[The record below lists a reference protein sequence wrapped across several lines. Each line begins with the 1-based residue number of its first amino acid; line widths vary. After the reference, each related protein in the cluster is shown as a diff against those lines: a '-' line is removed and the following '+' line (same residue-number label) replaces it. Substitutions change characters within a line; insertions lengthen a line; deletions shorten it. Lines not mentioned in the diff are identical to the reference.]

1 MRINPRYK
9 VRNVADENIVLVQGR
24 NPGDMTTVIA
34 LNETSLY
41 LWNQLQGSDFETSDI
56 CKLLVDRYEVDAT
69 TAETDAE
76 KWVTT
81 LKEHNILDK

>member
-41 LWNQLQGSDFETSDI
+41 LWNQLQGSDFEISDI

-76 KWVTT
+76 KWVAT
-81 LKEHNILDK
+81 LKEHNIMDK

>member
-34 LNETSLY
+34 LNETSLF
-41 LWNQLQGSDFETSDI
+41 LWNQLQGSDFEISDI

-69 TAETDAE
+69 TAEADAE
-76 KWVTT
+76 KWVAT